1 MEDYTLAHRRYINS
15 GQRIGIIDD
24 KAYAVNNVYVIRAH
38 NSNSNSNSDMMRPYS
53 HKKNKYQI
61 AKSSYNDKGE
71 GENIRRW
78 YSNPEFNRKKRV
90 AKYKIYSMEG
100 KVKKSFKN
108 GYRWFKN
115 TCSRII
121 HGF

>member
-1 MEDYTLAHRRYINS
+1 MEDFALAHRRYVNS

-24 KAYAVNNVYVIRAH
+24 KAYAVNNIYVIRAH
-38 NSNSNSNSDMMRPYS
+38 HHFPTTTSTNMMPS
-53 HKKNKYQI
+53 HKYQI
-61 AKSSYNDKGE
+61 PKSSNYQLPE
-71 GENIRRW
+71 SRPW
-78 YSNPEFNRKKRV
+78 YSTPELKRKKRV

-108 GYRWFKN
+108 GYRWFKH

>member
-1 MEDYTLAHRRYINS
+1 MEDFTFAHRRYVNS

-38 NSNSNSNSDMMRPYS
+38 NNNNNNFGTMDMMQPYS
-53 HKKNKYQI
+53 QKNKYEI
-61 AKSSYNDKGE
+61 AKTSYKKGGRE
-71 GENIRRW
+71 TW

-100 KVKKSFKN
+100 KVKRSFKN
-108 GYRWFKN
+108 SYRWFKH

>member
-1 MEDYTLAHRRYINS
+1 MEVAHRRYVNS

-24 KAYAVNNVYVIRAH
+24 KAYAVNNVYVIRPRH
-38 NSNSNSNSDMMRPYS
+38 NNFPTDMMPS
-53 HKKNKYQI
+53 HKKYQI
-61 AKSSYNDKGE
+61 SKSSYNKPE
-71 GENIRRW
+71 TRPW
-78 YSNPEFNRKKRV
+78 YSKPEINRKKRV

-100 KVKKSFKN
+100 KVKRSFKN
-108 GYRWFKN
+108 GYRWFKH